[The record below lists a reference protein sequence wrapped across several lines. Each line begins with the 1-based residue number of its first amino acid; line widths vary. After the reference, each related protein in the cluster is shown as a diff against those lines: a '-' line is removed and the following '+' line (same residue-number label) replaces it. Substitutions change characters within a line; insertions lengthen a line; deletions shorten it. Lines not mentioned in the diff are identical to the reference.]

1 MRSLPSGPVT
11 IAPSVI
17 VGQGCVFSCASEA
30 RLLDDHVGPDGL
42 AGEPA
47 PVVIGERCLLFN
59 QVVIYEGSQVGPDC
73 VIEDRVRIGYGA
85 RIGAGV
91 RLAYGAYLC
100 DRISVGDGARVAGF
114 VCDGTTIGKRATAM
128 GQLVHE
134 YSRPHLEWWEVDEP
148 SPVVGDDVVIGFGA
162 IVVGGVRV
170 GPRSY
175 VTAGAIV
182 TRDVPPGHVVTGT
195 NTQTLAADWRGAK
208 LRELLAHW
216 QQPNPPAG

>member
-1 MRSLPSGPVT
+1 MRSLPRGPVA
-11 IAPSVI
+11 IAPTVT
-17 VGQGCVFSCASEA
+17 VGEGCVFGCAKEA
-30 RLLDDHVGPDGL
+30 RLLDDQARPNGF
-42 AGEPA
+42 ARQPA
-47 PVVIGERCLLFN
+47 PVVIGERCLVFN
-59 QVVIYEGSQVGPDC
+59 HVVIYEGSQVGPDC

-114 VCDGTTIGKRATAM
+114 VCDGTAIGKRTTVM

-134 YSRPHLEWWEVDEP
+134 YSRPHRGWWEVDET
-148 SPVVGDDVVIGFGA
+148 SPVVEDDVVIGFGA
-162 IVVGGVRV
+162 IVIGGVRV

-175 VTAGAIV
+175 VAAGAIV
-182 TRDVPPGHVVTGT
+182 TRDVPPGHIVTGT
-195 NTQTLAADWRGAK
+195 NILTPAADWRGGS

-216 QQPNPPAG
+216 QQPNPSAG

>member
-1 MRSLPSGPVT
+1 MRSLPCGPVT
-11 IAPSVI
+11 IAPTAM
-17 VGQGCVFSCASEA
+17 VGEGCVFGCASEA
-30 RLLDDHVGPDGL
+30 RLLDDQVGANGFT
-42 AGEPA
+42 GEPA

-73 VIEDRVRIGYGA
+73 VIEDGVRIGYDA

-114 VCDGTTIGKRATAM
+114 VCDGTAIGKRATVM

-134 YSRPHLEWWEVDEP
+134 YSRPHLDWWEVDEP

-175 VTAGAIV
+175 VAAGAIV
-182 TRDVPPGHVVTGT
+182 TRDVPSGHVVTGT
-195 NTQTLAADWRGAK
+195 NTLTPAAEWRGGR
-208 LRELLAHW
+208 LRELLAQW
-216 QQPNPPAG
+216 QQPTPPAG